1 MHWISKTHSFAT
13 LYPLRNDLFISLLY
27 PMATTI
33 LLSAFEFHYF
43 RLITKV
49 GTYSFDL
56 SVSDVF
62 HFSQCPLCSPGEEK
76 GYKLQYSALENPMD
90 CIVHGGRKESDTLYS
105 SMLLQMSGFPSFVRL
120 NNVYI
125 YTYIIT
131 FLLFI

>member
-1 MHWISKTHSFAT
+1 
-13 LYPLRNDLFISLLY
+13 
-27 PMATTI
+27 MATTI

-125 YTYIIT
+125 YIDNHFFVIHLTVHGHLGYFHI
-131 FLLFI
+131 LVNLNKWQ